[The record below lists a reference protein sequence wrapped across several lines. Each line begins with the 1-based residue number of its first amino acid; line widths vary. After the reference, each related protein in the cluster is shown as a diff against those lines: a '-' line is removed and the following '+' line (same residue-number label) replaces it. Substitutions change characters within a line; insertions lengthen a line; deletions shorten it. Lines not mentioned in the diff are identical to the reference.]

1 MANWSSPVLTD
12 LYTNV
17 MSYLKGRDDDA
28 IRLNDTRVTS
38 ATNLPDYWKRW
49 NATLGTFQ
57 NWLSSVWA
65 DIVLAVAG
73 GGTGATTAG
82 GARSNL
88 GVPSVAEASATAQ
101 GLVDTHAALTSPH
114 GAVSTATANKLIVRD
129 SAGRAQVAY
138 PTENEQIATVAYV
151 WDASGIGITAHNALT
166 NPHSAVST
174 PTASLLVLRDSVGRA
189 QVASPSVSGELQTRN

>member
-1 MANWSSPVLTD
+1 MANWSLPGLTD

-28 IRLNDTRVTS
+28 IRLNDTRS
-38 ATNLPDYWKRW
+38 ASASNLPDNAKRW
-49 NATLGTFQ
+49 NEPLGTFQ
-57 NWLSSVWA
+57 NWLSSVWTN
-65 DIVLAVAG
+65 IVLAIAG
-73 GGTGATTAG
+73 GGTGSTTAS
-82 GARSNL
+82 GARTNL
-88 GVPSVAEASATAQ
+88 GVPSVSEAQATAQ

-114 GAVSTATANKLIVRD
+114 GAVSEATANKLIVRD

-151 WDASGIGITAHNALT
+151 WDASGIGIAAHNAVT
-166 NPHSAVST
+166 NPHSAVSA